1 MVFAARVAE
10 VVIATPD
17 DTEGFRPAISQALN
31 WWNAASGQRHEIVL
45 MPLGDG
51 HRTGGAERLNP
62 SAESAQTV
70 DSGDVFIA
78 VFDPARRDVAQVMGA
93 VDRAQRAGKLV
104 LAWLLAE
111 SPSSHGLSADDQAWL
126 GDVAHRLSKAG
137 IVPRYLGQRDAHFES
152 RLQTAITD
160 DLTYRNL
167 GKLAS
172 GFEKACQ
179 VPQLRIYRTPV
190 ALLGPQ
196 IWAVTVVNHGVS
208 LVVGLQVSVAAADSE
223 GRARPGGAKRSR
235 QAIADVVA
243 KLRAGPWPDEHHP
256 LCNPR
261 GVLPAQQPI
270 FLGTRMDLLAA
281 HNVVDFPRWLRPNQ
295 HASALYSLEPN
306 ASPTVRITFE
316 DEAGEVWSRANE
328 AEPER
333 VSSTSRSSGEFRA
346 SAGAG
351 E

>member
-1 MVFAARVAE
+1 MFAARVAE
-10 VVIATPD
+10 VVIASPD
-17 DTEGFRPAISQALN
+17 DTDRFRPAIGQALN
-31 WWNAASGQRHEIVL
+31 RWNAASGQRHEIVL
-45 MPLGDG
+45 MPSGG
-51 HRTGGAERLNP
+51 QHRTAGAERLNP
-62 SAESAQTV
+62 SAESAQIV

-78 VFDPARRDVAQVMGA
+78 VFDPARRDVGQVMGH

-111 SPSSHGLSADDQAWL
+111 SPSSHGLSADDQGWL
-126 GDVAHRLSKAG
+126 GDVAHRLTKAG
-137 IVPRYLGQRDAHFES
+137 VIPRYLGQGDAHFES
-152 RLQTAITD
+152 RLQAAITA

-172 GFEKACQ
+172 GIEKASP
-179 VPQLRIYRTPV
+179 VPRLRIYRTPV

-196 IWAVTVVNHGVS
+196 IWAVTVVNHSAS
-208 LVVGLQVSVAAADSE
+208 LVVGLQVSVAAVDSD
-223 GRARPGGAKRSR
+223 GRARPGSAKRSR

-243 KLRAGPWPDEHHP
+243 KLRAGPWPDKHHP
-256 LCNPR
+256 LCDRR

-270 FLGTRMDLLAA
+270 FLGSRMDLLAA
-281 HNVVDFPRWLRPNQ
+281 HNVLDFPRWLRPNQ

-306 ASPTVRITFE
+306 TSPTVRIKFE
-316 DEAGEVWSRANE
+316 DAAGEVWSRAND

-333 VSSTSRSSGEFRA
+333 VSSTTSRSSRELRGRA
-346 SAGAG
+346 SAG